1 MASLMQQQRR
11 VVAGVDIGGS
21 HVTCVLMSTASPP
34 EVVAKEVAAVTDR
47 GVDAVVAVIVQGLV
61 AVLAGVGPDE
71 VLAIGVGVPGNVDP
85 ARNVAK
91 YLPNF
96 AWPADVELG
105 QLISRGLGGGFAG
118 VRIVMRNDGRCAALA
133 ETLLGA
139 GKASSVFSMLTLGT
153 GIGGALVIDKK
164 LIDGATY
171 DAGDFGHSVIR
182 SDVDAFDCNCGKRGC
197 FETQA
202 SAYGLVKQYHKQSGD
217 SASVTNAE
225 QVLQL
230 VQAGDAAATRA
241 LEIFLDDLS
250 TGLANLV
257 TFYNPDTIALGGGLA
272 QARVLFERLPALV
285 DHKTLPATKGKCR
298 IVPASLGPD
307 AGAIGAG
314 VLALSSIQ
322 L

>member
-1 MASLMQQQRR
+1 M

-21 HVTCVLMSTASPP
+21 HVTCVLLMAAPDGGSGGGGV
-34 EVVAKEVAAVTDR
+34 EVQAKEVAAVTDR
-47 GVDAVVAVIVQGLV
+47 GVDAVVDVIVRGLL
-61 AVLAGVGPDE
+61 AVLAGVGPDD

-85 ARNVAK
+85 VRNVAK

-105 QLISRGLGGGFAG
+105 RLISKGLGVFQK

-139 GKASSVFSMLTLGT
+139 GHASRVFSMLTLGT

-164 LIDGATY
+164 LFDGATF

-182 SDVDAFDCNCGKRGC
+182 SDADAFECNCGKRGC

-202 SAYGLVKQYHKQSGD
+202 SAYGLVKQYRKQSASSSSGD
-217 SASVTNAE
+217 AVTNAE

-230 VQAGDAAATRA
+230 VHAGDAAALRA
-241 LEIFLDDLS
+241 LDVFLDDLS

-272 QARVLFERLPALV
+272 QASILFERLQTLV
-285 DHKTLPATKGKCR
+285 DEKTLPATKGKCR

-314 VLALSSIQ
+314 VLALSSTQ
-322 L
+322 